1 MLLKKQAKRRRKLDV
16 SGVLLSA
23 GESKRMGQPKAL
35 LKFGERSNIENLLD
49 EYLSSQLDKVIVVT
63 GFNGESLKKFIEKK
77 TKDNLLKKSADYRG
91 VNLLKKSVGSKEV
104 KKLKVVIN
112 EHYNLGMFSSIQ
124 KGIAEISRGGIL
136 IGIVDNPF
144 TNSTV
149 IGELIENFSGG
160 EIVIPDYHGKGGHPV
175 IIPFSLREE
184 ILNANPEKTSLK
196 DVFSCHLD
204 MIKRIKFEDQTIT
217 FDMDTVEDYNRLLPL
232 WKK

>member
-1 MLLKKQAKRRRKLDV
+1 MDV
-16 SGVLLSA
+16 SGILLSA

-77 TKDNLLKKSADYRG
+77 TKN
-91 VNLLKKSVGSKEV
+91 

-124 KGIAEISRGGIL
+124 KGIVEISRGGIL

-144 TNSTV
+144 INSTV
-149 IGELIENFSGG
+149 IDELIENFSGG

-175 IIPFSLREE
+175 IIPVSLREE

-196 DVFSCHLD
+196 DVFSCHSD

>member
-1 MLLKKQAKRRRKLDV
+1 
-16 SGVLLSA
+16 
-23 GESKRMGQPKAL
+23 
-35 LKFGERSNIENLLD
+35 
-49 EYLSSQLDKVIVVT
+49 
-63 GFNGESLKKFIEKK
+63 FNGESLKKFIEKK
-77 TKDNLLKKSADYRG
+77 TKD
-91 VNLLKKSVGSKEV
+91 
-104 KKLKVVIN
+104 KKLKIVIN

>member
-1 MLLKKQAKRRRKLDV
+1 MDV

-77 TKDNLLKKSADYRG
+77 TKD
-91 VNLLKKSVGSKEV
+91 
-104 KKLKVVIN
+104 KKLKIVIN

-196 DVFSCHLD
+196 DIFSCHLD
-204 MIKRIKFEDQTIT
+204 MVKRIKFEDQTIT
-217 FDMDTVEDYNRLLPL
+217 FDMDTVEDYNRLLSL

>member
-77 TKDNLLKKSADYRG
+77 TKD
-91 VNLLKKSVGSKEV
+91 

-144 TNSTV
+144 TNSIV
-149 IGELIENFSGG
+149 IDELIENFNGG

-196 DVFSCHLD
+196 DIFSCHLD
-204 MIKRIKFEDQTIT
+204 MVKRIKFEDQTIT
-217 FDMDTVEDYNRLLPL
+217 FDMDTVEDYNRLLSL

>member
-49 EYLSSQLDKVIVVT
+49 EYLSSQLDKIIVVT

-77 TKDNLLKKSADYRG
+77 TKD
-91 VNLLKKSVGSKEV
+91 
-104 KKLKVVIN
+104 KKLKIVIN

-217 FDMDTVEDYNRLLPL
+217 FDMDTDEDYNRLLSL

>member
-1 MLLKKQAKRRRKLDV
+1 MPLKKQAKRRRKLNV
-16 SGVLLSA
+16 SGILLSA

-77 TKDNLLKKSADYRG
+77 TKN
-91 VNLLKKSVGSKEV
+91 

-144 TNSTV
+144 TNSIV
-149 IGELIENFSGG
+149 IDELIENFNGG

-196 DVFSCHLD
+196 DIFSCHLD
-204 MIKRIKFEDQTIT
+204 MVKRIKFEDQTIT
-217 FDMDTVEDYNRLLPL
+217 FDMDTDEDYNRLLSL

>member
-1 MLLKKQAKRRRKLDV
+1 MDV

-49 EYLSSQLDKVIVVT
+49 EYLSSQLDKIIVVT

-77 TKDNLLKKSADYRG
+77 TKD
-91 VNLLKKSVGSKEV
+91 
-104 KKLKVVIN
+104 KKLKIVIN

-217 FDMDTVEDYNRLLPL
+217 FDMDTDEDYNRLLSL

>member
-1 MLLKKQAKRRRKLDV
+1 MNV
-16 SGVLLSA
+16 SGILLSA

-77 TKDNLLKKSADYRG
+77 TKN
-91 VNLLKKSVGSKEV
+91 

-144 TNSTV
+144 TNSIV
-149 IGELIENFSGG
+149 IDELIENFNGG

-196 DVFSCHLD
+196 DIFSCHLD
-204 MIKRIKFEDQTIT
+204 MVKRIKFEDQTIT
-217 FDMDTVEDYNRLLPL
+217 FDMDTDEDYNRLLSL

>member
-1 MLLKKQAKRRRKLDV
+1 MDV

-77 TKDNLLKKSADYRG
+77 TKDNLLKKSADY
-91 VNLLKKSVGSKEV
+91 KEV

-149 IGELIENFSGG
+149 INELIENFSGG

-217 FDMDTVEDYNRLLPL
+217 FDMDTVEDYNRLLSL

>member
-1 MLLKKQAKRRRKLDV
+1 MDV

-77 TKDNLLKKSADYRG
+77 TKDNLLKKSADY
-91 VNLLKKSVGSKEV
+91 KEV

-149 IGELIENFSGG
+149 IDELIENFSGG

-217 FDMDTVEDYNRLLPL
+217 FDMDTVEDYNRLLSL

>member
-1 MLLKKQAKRRRKLDV
+1 MNV
-16 SGVLLSA
+16 SGILLSA

-77 TKDNLLKKSADYRG
+77 TKD
-91 VNLLKKSVGSKEV
+91 

-149 IGELIENFSGG
+149 IDELIENFSGG
-160 EIVIPDYHGKGGHPV
+160 KIVIPDYHGKGGHPV

>member
-1 MLLKKQAKRRRKLDV
+1 MNV

-77 TKDNLLKKSADYRG
+77 TKD
-91 VNLLKKSVGSKEV
+91 

>member
-1 MLLKKQAKRRRKLDV
+1 MPLKKQAKRRRKLDV
-16 SGVLLSA
+16 SGILLSA

-77 TKDNLLKKSADYRG
+77 TKN
-91 VNLLKKSVGSKEV
+91 

-124 KGIAEISRGGIL
+124 KGIVEISYGGIL

-144 TNSTV
+144 INSTV
-149 IGELIENFSGG
+149 IDELIENFSGG

-175 IIPFSLREE
+175 IIPVSLREE

-196 DVFSCHLD
+196 DVFSCHSD

>member
-1 MLLKKQAKRRRKLDV
+1 MPLKKQAKRRRKLDV
-16 SGVLLSA
+16 SGILLSA

-77 TKDNLLKKSADYRG
+77 TKN
-91 VNLLKKSVGSKEV
+91 

-112 EHYNLGMFSSIQ
+112 EHYNLGMFSSVQ

-149 IGELIENFSGG
+149 INELIENFSGG

-204 MIKRIKFEDQTIT
+204 MIKRIKFEDQIII

>member
-1 MLLKKQAKRRRKLDV
+1 MDV

-49 EYLSSQLDKVIVVT
+49 EYLSSQLDKIIVVT

-77 TKDNLLKKSADYRG
+77 TKD
-91 VNLLKKSVGSKEV
+91 
-104 KKLKVVIN
+104 KKLKIVIN
-112 EHYNLGMFSSIQ
+112 EHYNLGMFSSVQ

-217 FDMDTVEDYNRLLPL
+217 FDMDTVEDYNRLLSL

>member
-1 MLLKKQAKRRRKLDV
+1 MDV
-16 SGVLLSA
+16 SGILLSA

-77 TKDNLLKKSADYRG
+77 TKNNLLKKSAGY
-91 VNLLKKSVGSKEV
+91 KEV

-124 KGIAEISRGGIL
+124 KGIVEISYGGIL

-144 TNSTV
+144 INSTV
-149 IGELIENFSGG
+149 IDELIENFSGG

-175 IIPFSLREE
+175 IIPVSLREE

-196 DVFSCHLD
+196 DVFSCHSD

>member
-1 MLLKKQAKRRRKLDV
+1 LDV

-77 TKDNLLKKSADYRG
+77 TKDNLLKKSADY
-91 VNLLKKSVGSKEV
+91 KEV

-149 IGELIENFSGG
+149 IDELIENFSGG

>member
-1 MLLKKQAKRRRKLDV
+1 MNV

-77 TKDNLLKKSADYRG
+77 TKD
-91 VNLLKKSVGSKEV
+91 
-104 KKLKVVIN
+104 KKLKIVIN

>member
-1 MLLKKQAKRRRKLDV
+1 MDV

-77 TKDNLLKKSADYRG
+77 TKD
-91 VNLLKKSVGSKEV
+91 
-104 KKLKVVIN
+104 KKLKIVIN
-112 EHYNLGMFSSIQ
+112 EHYNLGMFSSVQ

-149 IGELIENFSGG
+149 IDELIENFSGG
-160 EIVIPDYHGKGGHPV
+160 KIVIPDYHGKGGHPV

-217 FDMDTVEDYNRLLPL
+217 FDMDTVEDYNRLLSL

>member
-49 EYLSSQLDKVIVVT
+49 EYLSSQLDKIIVVT

-77 TKDNLLKKSADYRG
+77 TKD
-91 VNLLKKSVGSKEV
+91 
-104 KKLKVVIN
+104 KKLKIVIN

-144 TNSTV
+144 TNSIV
-149 IGELIENFSGG
+149 IDELIENFNGG

-196 DVFSCHLD
+196 DIFSCHLD
-204 MIKRIKFEDQTIT
+204 MVKRIKFEDQTIT
-217 FDMDTVEDYNRLLPL
+217 FDMDTDEDYNRLLSL

>member
-1 MLLKKQAKRRRKLDV
+1 LDV

-49 EYLSSQLDKVIVVT
+49 EYLSSQLDKIIVVT

-77 TKDNLLKKSADYRG
+77 TKD
-91 VNLLKKSVGSKEV
+91 
-104 KKLKVVIN
+104 KKLKIVIN

-175 IIPFSLREE
+175 IIPFSLRRG
-184 ILNANPEKTSLK
+184 NS
-196 DVFSCHLD
+196 
-204 MIKRIKFEDQTIT
+204 
-217 FDMDTVEDYNRLLPL
+217 
-232 WKK
+232 

>member
-49 EYLSSQLDKVIVVT
+49 EYLSSQLDKIIVVT

-77 TKDNLLKKSADYRG
+77 TKD
-91 VNLLKKSVGSKEV
+91 
-104 KKLKVVIN
+104 KKLKIVIN

>member
-1 MLLKKQAKRRRKLDV
+1 MPLKKQAKRRRKLNV
-16 SGVLLSA
+16 SGILLSA

-77 TKDNLLKKSADYRG
+77 TKN
-91 VNLLKKSVGSKEV
+91 

-144 TNSTV
+144 TNSIV
-149 IGELIENFSGG
+149 IDELIENFNGG

-196 DVFSCHLD
+196 DIFSCHLD
-204 MIKRIKFEDQTIT
+204 MVKRIKFEDQTIT
-217 FDMDTVEDYNRLLPL
+217 FDMDTVEDYNRLLSL

>member
-1 MLLKKQAKRRRKLDV
+1 MDV

-77 TKDNLLKKSADYRG
+77 TKDNLLKKSADY
-91 VNLLKKSVGSKEV
+91 KEV

-149 IGELIENFSGG
+149 IDELIENFSGG

>member
-1 MLLKKQAKRRRKLDV
+1 MPLKKQARRRRKLDV
-16 SGVLLSA
+16 SGILLSA
-23 GESKRMGQPKAL
+23 GESKRMEQPKAL

-77 TKDNLLKKSADYRG
+77 TKNNLLKKSAGY
-91 VNLLKKSVGSKEV
+91 KEV

-124 KGIAEISRGGIL
+124 KGIVEISYGGIL

-144 TNSTV
+144 INSTV
-149 IGELIENFSGG
+149 IDELIENFSGG

-196 DVFSCHLD
+196 DVFSCHSD

>member
-1 MLLKKQAKRRRKLDV
+1 MDV
-16 SGVLLSA
+16 SGILLSA

-77 TKDNLLKKSADYRG
+77 TKN
-91 VNLLKKSVGSKEV
+91 

-124 KGIAEISRGGIL
+124 KGIVEISYGGIL

-144 TNSTV
+144 INSTV
-149 IGELIENFSGG
+149 IDELIENFSGG

-175 IIPFSLREE
+175 IIPVSLREE

-196 DVFSCHLD
+196 DVFSCHSD

>member
-1 MLLKKQAKRRRKLDV
+1 MNV
-16 SGVLLSA
+16 SGILLSA

-49 EYLSSQLDKVIVVT
+49 EYLSSQLDKIIVVT

-77 TKDNLLKKSADYRG
+77 TKD
-91 VNLLKKSVGSKEV
+91 

-144 TNSTV
+144 TNSIV
-149 IGELIENFSGG
+149 IDELIENFNGG

-196 DVFSCHLD
+196 DIFSCHLD
-204 MIKRIKFEDQTIT
+204 MVKRIKFEDQTIT
-217 FDMDTVEDYNRLLPL
+217 FDMDTDEDYNRLLSL

>member
-1 MLLKKQAKRRRKLDV
+1 MDV

-49 EYLSSQLDKVIVVT
+49 EYLSSQLDKIIVVT

-77 TKDNLLKKSADYRG
+77 TKD
-91 VNLLKKSVGSKEV
+91 
-104 KKLKVVIN
+104 KKLKIVIN

>member
-1 MLLKKQAKRRRKLDV
+1 MPLKKQAKRRRKLDV

-77 TKDNLLKKSADYRG
+77 TKDNLLKKSADY
-91 VNLLKKSVGSKEV
+91 KEV

-149 IGELIENFSGG
+149 IDELIENFSGG

-217 FDMDTVEDYNRLLPL
+217 FDMDTVEDYNRLLSL

>member
-1 MLLKKQAKRRRKLDV
+1 LDV

-77 TKDNLLKKSADYRG
+77 TKDNLLKKSADY
-91 VNLLKKSVGSKEV
+91 KEV

-149 IGELIENFSGG
+149 IDELIENFSGG

-217 FDMDTVEDYNRLLPL
+217 FDMDTVEDYNRLLSL

>member
-77 TKDNLLKKSADYRG
+77 TKD
-91 VNLLKKSVGSKEV
+91 

-144 TNSTV
+144 TNSIV
-149 IGELIENFSGG
+149 IDELIENFNGG

-217 FDMDTVEDYNRLLPL
+217 FDMDTDEDYNRLLSL

>member
-1 MLLKKQAKRRRKLDV
+1 LDV

-49 EYLSSQLDKVIVVT
+49 EYLSSQLDKIIVVT

-77 TKDNLLKKSADYRG
+77 TKD
-91 VNLLKKSVGSKEV
+91 
-104 KKLKVVIN
+104 KKLKIVIN

-144 TNSTV
+144 TNSIV
-149 IGELIENFSGG
+149 IDELIENFNGG

-217 FDMDTVEDYNRLLPL
+217 FDMDTDEDYNRLLSL

>member
-1 MLLKKQAKRRRKLDV
+1 MDV

-49 EYLSSQLDKVIVVT
+49 EYLSSQLDKIIVVT

-77 TKDNLLKKSADYRG
+77 TKD
-91 VNLLKKSVGSKEV
+91 
-104 KKLKVVIN
+104 KKLKIVIN

-217 FDMDTVEDYNRLLPL
+217 FDMDTVEDYNRLLSL

>member
-1 MLLKKQAKRRRKLDV
+1 MPLKKQAKRRRKLDV

-77 TKDNLLKKSADYRG
+77 TKDNLLKKSADY
-91 VNLLKKSVGSKEV
+91 KEV

-149 IGELIENFSGG
+149 IDELIENFSGG

>member
-1 MLLKKQAKRRRKLDV
+1 MDV

-77 TKDNLLKKSADYRG
+77 TKNNLLKKSADY
-91 VNLLKKSVGSKEV
+91 KEV

-124 KGIAEISRGGIL
+124 KGIAEISQGGIL

-149 IGELIENFSGG
+149 IDELIENFNGG

-217 FDMDTVEDYNRLLPL
+217 FDMDTDEDYNRLLSL

>member
-1 MLLKKQAKRRRKLDV
+1 MDV

-49 EYLSSQLDKVIVVT
+49 EYLSSQLDKIIVVT

-77 TKDNLLKKSADYRG
+77 TKD
-91 VNLLKKSVGSKEV
+91 
-104 KKLKVVIN
+104 KKLKIVIN
-112 EHYNLGMFSSIQ
+112 EHYNLGMFSSVQ

-149 IGELIENFSGG
+149 IDELIENFSGG
-160 EIVIPDYHGKGGHPV
+160 KIVIPDYHGKGGHPV

-217 FDMDTVEDYNRLLPL
+217 FDMDTVEDYNRLLSL

>member
-1 MLLKKQAKRRRKLDV
+1 LDV

-49 EYLSSQLDKVIVVT
+49 EYLSSQLDKIIVVT

-77 TKDNLLKKSADYRG
+77 TKD
-91 VNLLKKSVGSKEV
+91 
-104 KKLKVVIN
+104 KKLKIVIN

-196 DVFSCHLD
+196 DIFSCHLD
-204 MIKRIKFEDQTIT
+204 MVKRIKFEDQTIT
-217 FDMDTVEDYNRLLPL
+217 FDMDTDEDYNRLLSL

>member
-1 MLLKKQAKRRRKLDV
+1 MDV

-49 EYLSSQLDKVIVVT
+49 EYLSSQLDKIIVVT

-77 TKDNLLKKSADYRG
+77 TKD
-91 VNLLKKSVGSKEV
+91 

-144 TNSTV
+144 TNSIV
-149 IGELIENFSGG
+149 IDELIENFNGG

-196 DVFSCHLD
+196 DIFSCHLD

-217 FDMDTVEDYNRLLPL
+217 FDMDTVEDYNRLLSL

>member
-1 MLLKKQAKRRRKLDV
+1 MPLKKQAKRRRKLDV

-77 TKDNLLKKSADYRG
+77 TKNNLRSSL
-91 VNLLKKSVGSKEV
+91 VGSKEV

-149 IGELIENFSGG
+149 INELIENFSGG

-184 ILNANPEKTSLK
+184 ILNANSEKTSLK

-217 FDMDTVEDYNRLLPL
+217 FDMDTVEDYNRLLSL

>member
-1 MLLKKQAKRRRKLDV
+1 MDV

-77 TKDNLLKKSADYRG
+77 TKD
-91 VNLLKKSVGSKEV
+91 
-104 KKLKVVIN
+104 KKLKIVIN

-217 FDMDTVEDYNRLLPL
+217 FDMDTVEDYNRLLSL